1 MRAQPTGVRGPAVAG
16 SGSTIKLRQ
25 VVIAALVAFVLFVV
39 VRGLFFHEN
48 KYETIARE
56 LTVALQ
62 KNDLPAVEKYQNA
75 ETATLVNHGVVGRA
89 SDELAPLG
97 RLKHVK
103 ETTPAGAPPRGHEF
117 TVTFD
122 RGAVDEKIRFDPQD
136 KIVMFKYDVSK
147 GP

>member
-1 MRAQPTGVRGPAVAG
+1 MRGPAVAG

-75 ETATLVNHGVVGRA
+75 EKNN
-89 SDELAPLG
+89 
-97 RLKHVK
+97 
-103 ETTPAGAPPRGHEF
+103 
-117 TVTFD
+117 
-122 RGAVDEKIRFDPQD
+122 
-136 KIVMFKYDVSK
+136 
-147 GP
+147 